1 VRSLPRSLVAIVAI
15 ALAFASIIALAPGV
29 AAAQNRPSWTQ
40 GDFWVY
46 TRTAGTATSTI
57 RVDVLEKTTLT
68 LNSGTRTVW
77 HVTTTTTP
85 ASGSARVQHSWV
97 EDGTL
102 AVAKANFTAG
112 ILGEIQ
118 VTFDPPF
125 AQAVFPLAVN
135 SEWSLNTTLRAVGI
149 SFTLNIAYS
158 GKVIDERSTT
168 VAAGTFTVAVVRTPS
183 SGAAHDENSYSDNA
197 GNNVKQESYDGN
209 GNRVASQ
216 ELTSWRYQATGFAL
230 VLIGIGIAAIAAI
243 AIVAF
248 VLVRR
253 QRRGMPPPPGMYP
266 PAPPQQPPT
275 P

>member
-1 VRSLPRSLVAIVAI
+1 MRTLARSLVGVLSIV
-15 ALAFASIIALAPGV
+15 LAFAAVLAVAPR
-29 AAAQNRPSWTQ
+29 AAATQNKPSWTQ

-46 TRTAGTATSTI
+46 ARTAGTATSTI

-68 LNSGTRTVW
+68 LNSGTRAVW

-85 ASGSARVQHSWV
+85 SSGSARVQHSWV

-112 ILGEIQ
+112 ILGDIQ
-118 VTFDPPF
+118 VTFNPPF
-125 AQAVFPLAVN
+125 APAVFPLSVN

-183 SGAAHDENSYSDNA
+183 SGTAHDENSYSESA

-216 ELTSWRYQATGFAL
+216 ELTSWRYQASTL
-230 VLIGIGIAAIAAI
+230 VLTLIGAGIAALAAI

-248 VLVRR
+248 VVLRR
-253 QRRGMPPPPGMYP
+253 KRRTMPPPPGMYP
-266 PAPPQQPPT
+266 PGPPQQPPI